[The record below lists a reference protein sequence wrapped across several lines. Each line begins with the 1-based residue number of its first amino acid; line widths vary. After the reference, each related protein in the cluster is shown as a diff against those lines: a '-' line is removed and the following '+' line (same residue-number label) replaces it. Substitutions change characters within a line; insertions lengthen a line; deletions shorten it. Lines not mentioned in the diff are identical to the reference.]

1 MGICEPISL
10 YNQEL
15 LKMDRLCASAKGAL
29 VLIKLEQKGNF
40 LVMCNRVL
48 AICSRCQRFE
58 WRLA

>member
-15 LKMDRLCASAKGAL
+15 LKMDRLCASTKESL
-29 VLIKLEQKGNF
+29 VLIKLEQKGNL

-48 AICSRCQRFE
+48 AVYSRCQRFE
-58 WRLA
+58 RRLA